1 MNGFMLDSKD
11 LFHKCESY
19 RKNEKERDIRAGG
32 KRGQEGSSRKV
43 QRAVPNICS
52 GLSRRTQI

>member
-32 KRGQEGSSRKV
+32 KRGQEGSSRNV

-52 GLSRRTQI
+52 RLV